1 MKTTI
6 IQLDIEWGS
15 PLANIRRVERLMA
28 EAPDSDLYVLPEM
41 WSTGFATEPDGIAE
55 SESTSVSLSWMRTTA
70 RRLNCAIS
78 GSLAISLSNH
88 NSCVPSVA
96 SEQSSS
102 AQLSTL
108 NSQFFVNRHYFIDGR
123 SGSETYYDKH
133 HLFTYGHEDR
143 YYQPGSSHS
152 IVEYCGFRILLLTC
166 YDLRFPVWSRY
177 SDALAYDT
185 IIAVAN
191 WPESRQNAWQILT
204 RARAMENQAY
214 LIGCNRVGDDKYS
227 HYRGQS
233 AIISPIGKTLASCQ
247 PNKEQ
252 TVSFTLD
259 LETVCHLRSKFK
271 VLDDRDIR

>member
-1 MKTTI
+1 MKTTV

-15 PLANIRRVERLMA
+15 PQKNIERVDRLI
-28 EAPDSDLYVLPEM
+28 EAAPGSDLYVLPEM
-41 WSTGFATEPDGIAE
+41 WSTGFATEPVGIAE
-55 SESTSVSLSWMRTTA
+55 SESTSVSLSWMRTIA
-70 RRLNCAIS
+70 
-78 GSLAISLSNH
+78 
-88 NSCVPSVA
+88 
-96 SEQSSS
+96 
-102 AQLSTL
+102 
-108 NSQFFVNRHYFIDGR
+108 
-123 SGSETYYDKH
+123 ETYYDKH

-143 YYQPGSSHS
+143 YYQSGDAHS

-177 SDALAYDT
+177 SDALLYDA

-214 LIGCNRVGDDKYS
+214 LIGCNRVGDDQYS

-259 LETVCHLRSKFK
+259 LETVCHQRSKFK
-271 VLDDRDIR
+271 VLEDRDIR

>member
-15 PLANIRRVERLMA
+15 PLDNIRRVERLMA

-55 SESTSVSLSWMRTTA
+55 SESDSVSLEWMRATA

-88 NSCVPSVA
+88 NS
-96 SEQSSS
+96 
-102 AQLSTL
+102 QLSIL
-108 NSQFFVNRHYFIDGR
+108 NSQFVNRHYFIDGR

-177 SDALAYDT
+177 SDALAYDA

-259 LETVCHLRSKFK
+259 LETVCHQRSKFK
-271 VLDDRDIR
+271 VLDDRDVR